1 MLTCRADQN
10 RSKWFCLKTQQARLQ
25 QTAFPLER
33 FQVGVARTNVR
44 KCQKMMLQRYVMFFS
59 PSRQNAVPVL
69 RFGWGTRT
77 AWFGFGERR
86 RGLVAKI
93 TDGDGSDFLWRNIWF
108 GGHRN
113 IWCNKKCVEIF
124 SADLKNIHQC
134 ESFGSLVNN
143 EVYREQIWTLM
154 VSLLFLCHI
163 LESTFTLWGCV
174 EAEVLLRTWRELNT
188 RHVQTSAGDG
198 LDESP
203 DTWRPPL
210 LRYIDI

>member
-1 MLTCRADQN
+1 
-10 RSKWFCLKTQQARLQ
+10 
-25 QTAFPLER
+25 
-33 FQVGVARTNVR
+33 
-44 KCQKMMLQRYVMFFS
+44 MLQRYVTFFS

-86 RGLVAKI
+86 GLMAKMVLNSCGEI
-93 TDGDGSDFLWRNIWF
+93 SGF
-108 GGHRN
+108 GGHKN
-113 IWCNKKCVEIF
+113 IWSNKKCVEIF

-143 EVYREQIWTLM
+143 EVYR
-154 VSLLFLCHI
+154 S
-163 LESTFTLWGCV
+163 CV
-174 EAEVLLRTWRELNT
+174 EAEVLLHTWCKLNKWRYKNT

-210 LRYIDI
+210 LRRKHWFWIFGTVSDSDVVLLKLSAQPCQSHIYLLIQI

>member
-33 FQVGVARTNVR
+33 FQVGVARTNVC
-44 KCQKMMLQRYVMFFS
+44 KCQKIMLQRYVMFFS

-69 RFGWGTRT
+69 HFGWGTRT
-77 AWFGFGERR
+77 ALFGFGERC
-86 RGLVAKI
+86 GLMAKMVLNSCGEI
-93 TDGDGSDFLWRNIWF
+93 SGF
-108 GGHRN
+108 GGHKN
-113 IWCNKKCVEIF
+113 VWCNKKCVEIF
-124 SADLKNIHQC
+124 SADLKNIHRC

-143 EVYREQIWTLM
+143 EVYR
-154 VSLLFLCHI
+154 S
-163 LESTFTLWGCV
+163 CV
-174 EAEVLLRTWRELNT
+174 EAEILLHTWCKLNKWRYKNT